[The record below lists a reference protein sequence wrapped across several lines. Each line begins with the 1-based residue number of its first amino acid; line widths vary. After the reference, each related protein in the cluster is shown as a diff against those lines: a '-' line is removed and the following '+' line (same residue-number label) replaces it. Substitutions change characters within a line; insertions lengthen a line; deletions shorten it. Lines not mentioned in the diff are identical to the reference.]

1 MERIGS
7 VAVATDHHPLAH
19 MTPSEFYRDEAARCL
34 RRAETSQRPER
45 ARKWHDLA
53 DEYLR
58 LALMMEG
65 TGAGERPPPAAMGV
79 AVQQEMQQ
87 PQSQLRR
94 RQK

>member
-1 MERIGS
+1 MMERIGS
-7 VAVATDHHPLAH
+7 VAVPTDHGLAAG
-19 MTPSEFYRDEAARCL
+19 MTPSEFYRDEAGRCL
-34 RRAETSQRPER
+34 RRAEASRRPER

-65 TGAGERPPPAAMGV
+65 ASEAPPPAAMGA
-79 AVQQEMQQ
+79 AVQQETQQ

-94 RQK
+94 TRK